1 MTRRACILGEPTG
14 WHALRLAAELE
25 SRGLSAPIVRWQAL
39 SAAVTGAGPPFG
51 PPAFAAADVVVVRGM
66 PGTSPAES
74 RLEEVIFRMDVLARL
89 AAAGTPVVNPPR
101 ALEIAIDK
109 YLTLARLAEA
119 GLPVPRTRVVQDAES
134 AAAAREELGGDCV
147 LKPLFGSRGRGLRRC
162 ISAEALGEATDTGG
176 IHYIQEFV
184 AHAGWDA
191 RVLVV
196 GERLFAMRRTA
207 VAGEWRTN
215 LAVGGR
221 AEPLTLP
228 GEWAALARRAAT
240 AVGASLT
247 GVDLLPA
254 RDGRVLVLEVN
265 AVPGWRGLET
275 VVGAAVTD
283 AVTEHVIAATRV

>member
-1 MTRRACILGEPTG
+1 MSRRACILGEPGG
-14 WHALRLAAELE
+14 WHAQRLAAALE
-25 SRGLSAPIVRWQAL
+25 SRGLAAPIVRWQAL
-39 SAAVTGAGPPFG
+39 SATVAAAGPLFG
-51 PPAFAAADVVVVRGM
+51 PPAFATADVVVVRGM
-66 PGTSPAES
+66 PGTSPVAA
-74 RLEEVIFRMDVLARL
+74 RLEEVIFRMDVLGRL

-119 GLPVPRTRVVQDAES
+119 GLPVPRTRVVQDADS

-147 LKPLFGSRGRGLRRC
+147 SKPLFGSRGRGLRRL
-162 ISAEALGEATDTGG
+162 AAGDAAGDTGG
-176 IHYIQEFV
+176 VHYLQEFV
-184 AHAGWDA
+184 AHCGWDA
-191 RVLVV
+191 RVLVA

-228 GEWAALARRAAT
+228 GEWATLARRAAT
-240 AVGASLT
+240 AVGASLA

-265 AVPGWRGLET
+265 AVPGWRGLES
-275 VVGAAVTD
+275 VVGPAVAD
-283 AVTEHVIAATRV
+283 AVADHVVTATRV